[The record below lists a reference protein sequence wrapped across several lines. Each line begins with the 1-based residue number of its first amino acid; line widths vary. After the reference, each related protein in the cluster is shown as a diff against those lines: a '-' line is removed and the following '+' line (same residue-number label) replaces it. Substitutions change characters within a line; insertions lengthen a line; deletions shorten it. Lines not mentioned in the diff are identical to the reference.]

1 MQTAAVIPQQSTK
14 EQDLSRRYYAWKHR
28 ARTALMFLSA
38 ALVIGLATF
47 ALASVM
53 LEKWS
58 LASFAA
64 ADGLAATAALYLLNR
79 LRSIR

>member
-1 MQTAAVIPQQSTK
+1 M
-14 EQDLSRRYYAWKHR
+14 
-28 ARTALMFLSA
+28 ALMFLSA
-38 ALVIGLATF
+38 ALVIGLTTF

-53 LEKWS
+53 LGKWS